1 MSLIQLLHAHFDSW
15 LTSRDPDTR
24 RFATILLS
32 QADAWQADGRIV
44 EYVERLTATFPAES
58 EAAR

>member
-15 LTSRDPDTR
+15 LNEGDPETR
-24 RFATILLS
+24 RFATVLLS
-32 QADAWQADGRIV
+32 QADEAQADGRIV